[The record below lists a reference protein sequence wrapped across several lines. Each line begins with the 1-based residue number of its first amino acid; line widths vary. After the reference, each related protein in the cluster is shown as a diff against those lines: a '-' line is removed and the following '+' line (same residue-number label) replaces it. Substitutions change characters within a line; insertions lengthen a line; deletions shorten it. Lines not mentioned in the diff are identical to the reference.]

1 MIAPK
6 RGMVLAAGLGTRMRP
21 LTDGRPKP
29 LVAVAGKAL
38 LDHVLD
44 RLIEAGVGDVV
55 VNVHY
60 YADMMEAH
68 LEKRTHP
75 RIIVSDERAQL
86 RDSGGGVKKALPHLG
101 DEPFFLLNAD
111 TIWREV
117 TQGNLSRLAQA
128 FDAQK
133 MDALLLLAATA
144 TSIGYDGRG
153 DFDLD
158 SSGRL
163 TRRKQGAITPY
174 VYAGAAILSP
184 AAFAP
189 FTESVFSL
197 NRLFDKAIADGRL
210 FGLRM
215 DGQWMHVGTPEAVA
229 EAEERLTTMDADY

>member
-1 MIAPK
+1 MSAPT

-21 LTDGRPKP
+21 LTDDRPKP

-44 RLIEAGVGDVV
+44 RLQEVGVGDVV

-68 LEKRTHP
+68 LEKRAQPHIT
-75 RIIVSDERAQL
+75 ISDEREAL
-86 RDSGGGVKKALPHLG
+86 LDSGGGVKKALPHLG
-101 DEPFFLLNAD
+101 GAPFFLLNAD
-111 TIWREV
+111 TIWREGV
-117 TQGNLSRLAQA
+117 HGNLSRLAHA

-133 MDALLLLAATA
+133 MDALLLLAATS
-144 TSIGYDGRG
+144 TSIGYEGRG
-153 DFDLD
+153 DFSLNDA
-158 SSGRL
+158 GRL
-163 TRRKQGAITPY
+163 TRRREGEITPY

-189 FTESVFSL
+189 FSDTVFSL

-229 EAEERLTTMDADY
+229 EAEELLTTLDTDY